1 MIQNFFSP
9 RKSILQQ
16 YIREAKRYS
25 PLDPKVEK
33 FVIIKVQEGSRRATD
48 ILVNSNLMFVIK
60 IAYKY
65 RNQGLELED
74 IISAGNL
81 GLIEAAKR
89 MDAEKDN
96 KFITYAVW
104 WIRQSI
110 RYTIFNQ
117 SRLVRLASNKE
128 EKLRKVFRNSI
139 PIKSYIGGIG
149 VDWEKLKDKIGDDV
163 TQLIPIMHLTEPTIS
178 FDMSIG
184 DRDNRKLSE
193 TLDSRE
199 ASPFDILQSK
209 EINQHIEI
217 ATSCLDPRETAILE
231 AYFGLHDKKNM
242 SLAQIG
248 ESINLSKE
256 RVRQIKDSAL
266 HKMKNVL
273 SEKSAYVIPSTA

>member
-1 MIQNFFSP
+1 MIQNFFAP
-9 RKSILQQ
+9 KKSILQQ

-25 PLDPKVEK
+25 PLDPLVEK
-33 FVIIKVQEGSRRATD
+33 FVIQKVKEGSRKATD

-74 IISAGNL
+74 VIGAGNL

-89 MDAEKDN
+89 MDPQKDN

-128 EKLRKVFRNSI
+128 EKLRKIFRGSI
-139 PIKSYIGGIG
+139 PFKTYIGGMGI
-149 VDWEKLKDKIGDDV
+149 DWEKLKEKLGDDI
-163 TQLIPIMHLTEPTIS
+163 TQLVPIMHLTEPPVS
-178 FDMSIG
+178 FDMPVG
-184 DRDNRKLSE
+184 DSENRHLSE
-193 TLDSRE
+193 TL
-199 ASPFDILQSK
+199 ASDQANPFDDLHSK
-209 EINQHIEI
+209 EIGKHIEI
-217 ATSCLDPRETAILE
+217 ASSCLNEREAAVLE
-231 AYFGLHDKKNM
+231 AYFGLHDQKNM

-256 RVRQIKDSAL
+256 RVRQIKDTAL
-266 HKMKNVL
+266 HKMKNL
-273 SEKSAYVIPSTA
+273 MKDKSVYVMPRPA

>member
-9 RKSILQQ
+9 KKSILQQ

-33 FVIIKVQEGSRRATD
+33 FVIHKVKEGSRKATD
-48 ILVNSNLMFVIK
+48 ILINSNLMFVIK

-74 IISAGNL
+74 VISAGNL

-89 MDAEKDN
+89 MDPEKDN

-128 EKLRKVFRNSI
+128 EKLRKVFRGSI

-149 VDWEKLKDKIGDDV
+149 VDWDKLKEKIGDDI
-163 TQLIPIMHLTEPTIS
+163 TQLVPIMHLTEPPIS
-178 FDMSIG
+178 FDMPTG
-184 DRDNRKLSE
+184 DSDSRNLSE
-193 TLDSRE
+193 TLDSGE
-199 ASPFDILQSK
+199 ASPFEVLHNK
-209 EINQHIEI
+209 EINKHIEI
-217 ATSCLDPRETAILE
+217 ATSCLDQRESAILE

-256 RVRQIKDSAL
+256 RVRQIKDNAL
-266 HKMKNVL
+266 HKMKSVM
-273 SEKSAYVIPSTA
+273 SDRSAYVIPNTV